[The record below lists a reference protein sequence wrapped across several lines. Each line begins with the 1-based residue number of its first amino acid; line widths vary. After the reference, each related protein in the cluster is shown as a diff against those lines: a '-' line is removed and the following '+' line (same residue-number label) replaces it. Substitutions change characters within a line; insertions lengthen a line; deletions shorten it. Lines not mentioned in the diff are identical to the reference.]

1 MTPLAVLFTPV
12 AVVCTPVTVVLT
24 TMSRILDL
32 IDLFRTIDTG
42 AETTARGVKTT
53 ATGVKTTATG
63 VKTTAF
69 WSQNYCHSESKL
81 LSFGVNF
88 VAGNAAGSCIK
99 LFSKNQNNRPTIYI
113 KRYLFTKFD

>member
-1 MTPLAVLFTPV
+1 
-12 AVVCTPVTVVLT
+12 
-24 TMSRILDL
+24 MSRILDL

-42 AETTARGVKTT
+42 VETTAIGVKTTARGVKTT
-53 ATGVKTTATG
+53 ATGVKTTAAG

-99 LFSKNQNNRPTIYI
+99 LF
-113 KRYLFTKFD
+113 F